1 MICRKNVVV
10 VGIAIEEVRSEAWML
25 LFSRGGVVPV
35 PGSFTLSP
43 TASEGLFLAVFLVR
57 CIDDALVLFGDIPV
71 VHGRTKLV
79 VVVVFIIDVRL
90 FTGLAGLDVLAAL
103 DRPSSSTTF
112 GLGSTTS
119 LACTT
124 GVDMGVKVVV
134 RVVAAVRRIAVASG
148 RRDERGSRREVRS
161 EKELLRSRVYAV
173 VVISYNISLPH
184 FPNDRESTR
193 PTTYRKRRYRDYS

>member
-10 VGIAIEEVRSEAWML
+10 VGITIEEVRSEALML

-43 TASEGLFLAVFLVR
+43 TALKGLFLAIFLVR
-57 CIDDALVLFGDIPV
+57 RIDDALVLFGDIPV

-79 VVVVFIIDVRL
+79 LVVIFVIDVWL
-90 FTGLAGLDVLAAL
+90 FTGLASLDVLAAL

-148 RRDERGSRREVRS
+148 RRDERGSRGEMRS
-161 EKELLRSRVYAV
+161 EEELLRSRVCV
-173 VVISYNISLPH
+173 VVVVTAYNVSLAA
-184 FPNDRESTR
+184 FP
-193 PTTYRKRRYRDYS
+193 P